1 MKGNRN
7 YKTGRWIA
15 FYKNDMEAVIDFGQP
30 ADFSKVTL
38 TTNVEKGD
46 WIFDARSISVAV
58 SEDGENF
65 KQVASE
71 EYPAMTLDNP
81 NQLYEHVLSFE
92 PVKARYLKVLAKP
105 EYNIPSWHGGKGNP
119 AFLFVDEITVD

>member
-1 MKGNRN
+1 M
-7 YKTGRWIA
+7 
-15 FYKNDMEAVIDFGQP
+15 IDFGQP
-30 ADFSKVTL
+30 AEFSKVTL

-46 WIFDARSISVAV
+46 WVFDARSISVAV

-81 NQLYEHVLSFE
+81 NQLYEHALSFE
-92 PVKARYLKVLAKP
+92 PVQARYLKVLAKP
-105 EYNIPSWHGGKGNP
+105 EYSIPSWHGGKGNP

>member
-1 MKGNRN
+1 
-7 YKTGRWIA
+7 
-15 FYKNDMEAVIDFGQP
+15 
-30 ADFSKVTL
+30 
-38 TTNVEKGD
+38 
-46 WIFDARSISVAV
+46 
-58 SEDGENF
+58 
-65 KQVASE
+65 
-71 EYPAMTLDNP
+71 MTLDNP

>member
-1 MKGNRN
+1 M
-7 YKTGRWIA
+7 
-15 FYKNDMEAVIDFGQP
+15 IDFGQP

-46 WIFDARSISVAV
+46 WIFDARSISVAG

-81 NQLYEHVLSFE
+81 NQLYEHVLRLLETTMIIQES
-92 PVKARYLKVLAKP
+92 LK
-105 EYNIPSWHGGKGNP
+105 S
-119 AFLFVDEITVD
+119 